1 VVKLILTDEMKALQ
15 MRGFFMRGT
24 GYGTKSHLF
33 HFTYFYNM
41 EFAEIKKAVI
51 PVLKKHKIT
60 KAGIFGSYAKNMA
73 TDKSDVDILVEL
85 TYPMSLL
92 DFIGI
97 KQELE
102 DILKKSV
109 DLVEYKAIKP
119 IIRDNILKSEIRIYG

>member
-1 VVKLILTDEMKALQ
+1 
-15 MRGFFMRGT
+15 MRGFF
-24 GYGTKSHLF
+24 YAKYSNSSTKLLLF
-33 HFTYFYNM
+33 HFTYFYIM
-41 EFAEIKKAVI
+41 EFAEIKEAI
-51 PVLKKHKIT
+51 MPVLKKHKVT

-73 TDKSDVDILVEL
+73 TDKSDIDILVEL

-97 KQELE
+97 KLELE
-102 DILKKSV
+102 NILKKSV